1 MSAGTQLKSL
11 QSRLSRLD
19 IELASALSERSSL
32 DKKSNDIRKTL
43 ASIEKQIKSILESKV
58 ENNVSSTPFKVEV
71 VASGG
76 IKVNDAKKIPVYV
89 DGVEVN
95 GLNAKKIEQKRDEEK
110 VLPVYVVVRFL
121 LCK

>member
-58 ENNVSSTPFKVEV
+58 ENNFSSTPFRVEV